1 MGQES
6 NGRCIKRL
14 LKKESEEEE
23 LQKKKKKKS
32 PLTKNQVTAMFQMIS
47 PKFSF
52 LSFMAEC
59 S

>member
-23 LQKKKKKKS
+23 LQKKKKITFDKKS
-32 PLTKNQVTAMFQMIS
+32 SYCNVS
-47 PKFSF
+47 NDFSKV
-52 LSFMAEC
+52 
-59 S
+59 

>member
-23 LQKKKKKKS
+23 LQKKKKKKITFDKKS
-32 PLTKNQVTAMFQMIS
+32 SYCNVS
-47 PKFSF
+47 NDFSKV
-52 LSFMAEC
+52 
-59 S
+59 